1 MADRAKKT
9 RMPGTALRS
18 PSSSGLRMRL
28 RNLVRT
34 PRTPVMK
41 RERTIS
47 AVVIGMVIMM
57 VRFLIELVLACS
69 ISITHW
75 MTCGIVLH
83 RLSFLLIAS
92 SNDHR

>member
-1 MADRAKKT
+1 MADMAKKA
-9 RMPGTALRS
+9 RMPGTALRR

-47 AVVIGMVIMM
+47 AMLMGMVIIMM
-57 VRFLIELVLACS
+57 IRFLIV
-69 ISITHW
+69 
-75 MTCGIVLH
+75 
-83 RLSFLLIAS
+83 FLFAVS
-92 SNDHR
+92 V

>member
-1 MADRAKKT
+1 MADRAKKA
-9 RMPGTALRS
+9 RMPGTALRR

-34 PRTPVMK
+34 PSMPVMK

-47 AVVIGMVIMM
+47 AMLMGMVIIMM
-57 VRFLIELVLACS
+57 IRFLIVFVCS

-75 MTCGIVLH
+75 WSCGLRVVLSSG
-83 RLSFLLIAS
+83 SFAGSVIQCP
-92 SNDHR
+92 